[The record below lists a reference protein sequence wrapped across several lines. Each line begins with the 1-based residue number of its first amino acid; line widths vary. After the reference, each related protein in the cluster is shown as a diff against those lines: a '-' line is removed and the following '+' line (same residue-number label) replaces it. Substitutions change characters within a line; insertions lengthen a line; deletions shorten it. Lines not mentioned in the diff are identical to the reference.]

1 MTLRLL
7 AMVCGT
13 AAILAG
19 CSRDDPRLLNLSSQ
33 GPGPDEFSV
42 LPTQP
47 LEIPEDLAA
56 LPEPIPGGPNRVDP
70 DPEAAAIAA
79 LGGNIDRAASGA
91 GILGYATRFGIEDG
105 IRATLAAEDLA
116 FRQRNDGRVLERLF
130 SVTVYFEAYQSQSLD
145 QYAELLR
152 MRAAGIRTPAVP
164 PEDAE

>member
-1 MTLRLL
+1 
-7 AMVCGT
+7 
-13 AAILAG
+13 
-19 CSRDDPRLLNLSSQ
+19 
-33 GPGPDEFSV
+33 
-42 LPTQP
+42 
-47 LEIPEDLAA
+47 
-56 LPEPIPGGPNRVDP
+56 PIPGGPNRVDP